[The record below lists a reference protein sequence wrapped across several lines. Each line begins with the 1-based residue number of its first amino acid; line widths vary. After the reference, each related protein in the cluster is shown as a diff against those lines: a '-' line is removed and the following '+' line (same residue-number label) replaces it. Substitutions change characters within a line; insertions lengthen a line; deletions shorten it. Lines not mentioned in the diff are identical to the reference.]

1 MSSVTRDGR
10 DWKYLG
16 RCLRAA
22 RDGRPRSEIA
32 TAADVSEPTI
42 KRYERGLINGEE
54 VPDKLQRL
62 ANFYR
67 WSPDSLDR
75 ILDEGPPARPQYVP
89 PPLPPAAAEWFAD
102 AVKTN
107 PSMTDAQKE
116 ELLGW
121 ITGRPGGPRKPR
133 PAPPIG

>member
-1 MSSVTRDGR
+1 MCHVTVDRR

-32 TAADVSEPTI
+32 AAAEVSEPTI
-42 KRYERGLINGEE
+42 KRYERGEVNGHEI
-54 VPDKLQRL
+54 PDKLQRL
-62 ANFYR
+62 ANYYR

-89 PPLPPAAAEWFAD
+89 PPIPQAAVERLAD
-102 AVKTN
+102 AVKTA
-107 PSMTDAQKE
+107 PELSDAEKE
-116 ELLGW
+116 AVLGW
-121 ITGRPGGPRKPR
+121 ITGRPGGTYARR
-133 PAPPIG
+133 PAHPNG